1 MTNEVR
7 EALREIESHAE
18 DSGDGGWFETLVR
31 THGPA
36 IRHWNVD
43 AVHQWEKW
51 PNRTTVF
58 PDSSPEDITIDLV
71 AEDAAGKR
79 LIAIQ
84 CKARGEGSAI
94 KHADVAGFLSAAGA
108 PEFKEAWI
116 VGTTGPSEELREH
129 LNNRGLTKVRC
140 LRVQDELL
148 QSAQA
153 ADDADPD
160 PRDDIQHRVI
170 DASLK
175 GLENVRGRTHK
186 GWRATDARGRIV
198 MPCGTGKTRV
208 GYRIARELT
217 TPRKTPDGT
226 DRLTIVLC
234 PSIGLVRQLKT
245 AYEVMAESDGVAIRT
260 LAVCSDRSGDGAKRR
275 KPNVDEA
282 IADDPTADLSGIDG
296 SEITGAVRRKAQDI
310 ADWITERGRDPVG
323 WPVIVST
330 YQSGPT
336 LAEGVRHAGAD
347 AAVLICDEAHRTA
360 GLKKT
365 PKANEATLRNF
376 TVCHN
381 NALLPARNRIY
392 MTATPKTFTRGTAE
406 AHDEGYV
413 VVSMNDEA
421 TFGPNLAEVSYREA
435 VEQEALTDY
444 RIAAIVPHNESYEF
458 ADKRARKHA
467 RDAKKKDAEGASSK
481 SGDRST
487 SILVRQIAYGTVLAA
502 GIDERE
508 GREKLAVPS
517 SIAFCNRT
525 KTSREMAEE
534 LNDPAVR
541 KHIASVTGQGT
552 DGPAKRYEVHHRDAK
567 SRAGARHTALTKLA
581 AADPENPVGISNVG
595 IFGEGIDTPDL
606 AAIAF
611 IEPRKGPIDVIQAVG
626 RVMRR
631 SKAKNIGLILVPL
644 EIPPDEDAEA
654 WLESRTSVNQFKEL
668 GQILQALRAHDARI
682 EDRLQQLLKIY
693 EPSGNGRAEKIG
705 YHLLTASE
713 PEGVKTYVAI
723 GRDGVIENA
732 LADADRKTTVAQLL
746 ERAADKV
753 TEVTKTQ
760 SEESLPEKP
769 RSTWVADCRR
779 RSKPKIAPVDVS
791 AAQERRQS
799 DDRYAVAPI
808 AEAQRTLL
816 IGAIVDKRKG
826 RNKNTVF
833 LRAPVRREPAKP
845 DGKTPAGHGV
855 LGCILENN
863 ARGRSIRMRILRNS
877 GLKTKSERHMDVLYS
892 TVERAAGKLK
902 ADNLE
907 EQLAALLKMDR
918 TIAAKGE
925 QGNACM
931 VAALVLTV
939 AVLVQTRLEA
949 GKGLHNIDVEP
960 LAEIGTSS
968 RPAEKLERAFNRIL
982 QHDYEPVFTIARDIL
997 CDVTQAGLKT
1007 AMLDAAIAGIIEQS
1021 RDAAEQ
1027 YAMAGADYAGELF
1040 NRIMHDRASDGAYF
1054 TRPEAGALLA
1064 GLALHATDE
1073 TDFTNGKIVDRLRIL
1088 DPACGSGTLLQA
1100 WLTAIKRRARDDG
1113 AAEAALSRMH
1123 RRIVEDALTGLDVN
1137 PVSIQLAGAMLMIGD
1152 TRVQYARMG
1161 LQTMPYGPQ
1170 RDRRTTAAGSLELL
1184 RQPDVLAHQGGKP
1197 DAGQDD
1203 FFEDELNSFAPR
1215 EATERALKA
1224 RVVLTNPPFV
1234 TREKLGAKFGSEV
1247 QRAIRE
1253 RIDKSQEELENK
1265 LPEYAGFSEKT
1276 TTQPL
1281 YLALGL
1287 LAMEPASGVLGTVIP
1302 TVGLLAPSGL
1312 AERRKLGSE
1321 LHIRYVVTC
1330 HEPGEENLSQSSRA
1344 DPVNESLVVG
1354 TRMGRNDGLAT
1365 TFVSLDRFPRSV
1377 VEAHAVADAIA
1388 GGGDIDGQRCEVSN
1402 ERMRNGD
1409 WSAVGWMNLKLD
1421 EAAQL
1426 IDRHPMLKRMCDIPG
1441 VTMRA
1446 PGDGAF
1452 TPCPGSERRETASTR
1467 RVPNEDVDI
1476 LVYQS
1481 KAEHAHL
1488 TMATKPDTAAKIKN
1502 IPPSVMGP
1510 ERIATA
1516 EKAHARWSNV
1526 RGRLLVSAGQRTNTG
1541 RLAAVV
1547 DTTADGGLGT
1557 NWKPIQGTDDS
1568 TAIAWAVWLNSTLGR
1583 IAMLRNRGKTLAFPV
1598 YRPSGMTT
1606 TRCPDPGETE
1616 AIEALN
1622 AAYELTKNE
1631 ETPQYRD
1638 GRCAVRDTWDEA
1650 VAQALGI
1657 DVETI
1662 FEYAELLASEPAV
1675 SPDELEE
1682 NDHRAERRGAQ
1693 LSGNGRLQLQGG

>member
-217 TPRKTPDGT
+217 TPRKTPDGA

-654 WLESRTSVNQFKEL
+654 WLESRTSENQFKEL

-732 LADADRKTTVAQLL
+732 LAEADRKKTVAQLL

-1276 TTQPL
+1276 TTRT
-1281 YLALGL
+1281 ALSSARAARDG
-1287 LAMEPASGVLGTVIP
+1287 AR
-1302 TVGLLAPSGL
+1302 
-1312 AERRKLGSE
+1312 ERRPRDGDPDRRPAGAVRTGGTQEARERAAYPVRRDLPRTRRGEPESE
-1321 LHIRYVVTC
+1321 LKSGPGQR
-1330 HEPGEENLSQSSRA
+1330 EPRGRNENGPERRPGDHLRELGPLSPKRRGSARGRGRHRRRRGYRRAEVRGLERA
-1344 DPVNESLVVG
+1344 DAQRRLERG
-1354 TRMGRNDGLAT
+1354 GLDEPEARRGGAA
-1365 TFVSLDRFPRSV
+1365 DRPPPD
-1377 VEAHAVADAIA
+1377 ADA
-1388 GGGDIDGQRCEVSN
+1388 
-1402 ERMRNGD
+1402 
-1409 WSAVGWMNLKLD
+1409 AV
-1421 EAAQL
+1421 
-1426 IDRHPMLKRMCDIPG
+1426 RHPRRDDASAGRRRIYAVSRL
-1441 VTMRA
+1441 RA
-1446 PGDGAF
+1446 PGDGFNA
-1452 TPCPGSERRETASTR
+1452 PCPERGCGHPRLPEQSRERTSDDGHEAGHGRQDQEHPAKRDGSRTDRNSGESTR
-1467 RVPNEDVDI
+1467 AVVECPRTALGERGAKD
-1476 LVYQS
+1476 QHR
-1481 KAEHAHL
+1481 KA
-1488 TMATKPDTAAKIKN
+1488 
-1502 IPPSVMGP
+1502 G
-1510 ERIATA
+1510 
-1516 EKAHARWSNV
+1516 
-1526 RGRLLVSAGQRTNTG
+1526 RGR
-1541 RLAAVV
+1541 
-1547 DTTADGGLGT
+1547 
-1557 NWKPIQGTDDS
+1557 
-1568 TAIAWAVWLNSTLGR
+1568 
-1583 IAMLRNRGKTLAFPV
+1583 
-1598 YRPSGMTT
+1598 
-1606 TRCPDPGETE
+1606 
-1616 AIEALN
+1616 
-1622 AAYELTKNE
+1622 
-1631 ETPQYRD
+1631 
-1638 GRCAVRDTWDEA
+1638 
-1650 VAQALGI
+1650 
-1657 DVETI
+1657 
-1662 FEYAELLASEPAV
+1662 
-1675 SPDELEE
+1675 
-1682 NDHRAERRGAQ
+1682 
-1693 LSGNGRLQLQGG
+1693 

>member
-7 EALREIESHAE
+7 EALREIESRAE
-18 DSGDGGWFETLVR
+18 DSGDGGWFETLVS
-31 THGPA
+31 THGAA
-36 IRHWNVD
+36 IKHWNID
-43 AVHQWEKW
+43 TVHEWEKW
-51 PNRTTVF
+51 PERTTVF
-58 PDSSPEDITIDLV
+58 PDSSPNDIAIDFV
-71 AEDAAGKR
+71 AEDTAGER

-84 CKARGEGSAI
+84 CKARRRGKAI
-94 KHADVAGFLSAAGA
+94 TQTEVDGFLSAAGA
-108 PEFKEAWI
+108 PEFEEAWI

-140 LRVQDELL
+140 LRLQDELL

-153 ADDADPD
+153 ADDADSD
-160 PRDDIQHRVI
+160 PRDEIQRRVI
-170 DASLK
+170 DESLK
-175 GLENVRGRTHK
+175 GLENVRGRPHD
-186 GWRATDARGRIV
+186 GWRASDARGRIV

-217 TPRKTPDGT
+217 TPGKTPNAA

-245 AYEVMAESDGVAIRT
+245 AYEVMAESDGVALRT
-260 LAVCSDRSGDGAKRR
+260 LAVCSDRSANGAKRQ

-282 IADDPTADLSGIDG
+282 IADDPTTDLSGIDG
-296 SEITGAVRRKAQDI
+296 SEITGTVRRKAQDI
-310 ADWITERGRDPVG
+310 ADWITVRDQDPAA

-336 LAEGVRHAGAD
+336 LAEGVRHARAD

-365 PKANEATLRNF
+365 PKANEETLRNF
-376 TVCHN
+376 TVCHD

-458 ADKRARKHA
+458 ADQRARKHA
-467 RDAKKKDAEGASSK
+467 RDAKKKEAEAGSSKK

-487 SILVRQIAYGTVLAA
+487 SILVRQIAYGTALAA

-508 GREKLAVPS
+508 AGEKLAVPS

-534 LNDPAVR
+534 LNDPVVR

-552 DGPAKRYEVHHRDAK
+552 DGPAKRYEVHHREAK
-567 SRAGARHTALTKLA
+567 SSGGSRHTALTKLA

-682 EDRLQQLLKIY
+682 EDRLQHLLKIY
-693 EPSGNGRAEKIG
+693 EPSGNGRAEKTG

-723 GRDGVIENA
+723 GHDGVIENA
-732 LADADRKTTVAQLL
+732 LAEADRKKTVAQLL
-746 ERAADKV
+746 ERVADKV

-760 SEESLPEKP
+760 SEENIPEKP

-779 RSKPKIAPVDVS
+779 RSKPKIAPVDVG
-791 AAQERRQS
+791 AALERRES
-799 DDRYAVAPI
+799 DDSYAVAPI
-808 AEAQRTLL
+808 ADAQRTLL
-816 IGAIVDKRKG
+816 TGAIVDKRKG
-826 RNKNTVF
+826 RNQNTVF
-833 LRAPVRREPAKP
+833 LRAPVRRKPAKR
-845 DGKTPAGHGV
+845 GGTTPTGHGL
-855 LGCILENN
+855 LGCILENTE
-863 ARGRSIRMRILRNS
+863 RGRSIRMRILQNS
-877 GLKTKSERHMDVLYS
+877 GLKTESERHMDVLYS
-892 TVERAAGKLK
+892 TVERAAGKLR

-918 TIAAKGE
+918 TTATKGE

-949 GKGLHNIDVEP
+949 GKGFHNIDVEP
-960 LAEIGTSS
+960 LAEIGASS

-1027 YAMAGADYAGELF
+1027 YATAGADYAGELF

-1064 GLALHATDE
+1064 GLSLHATDE
-1073 TDFTNGKIVDRLRIL
+1073 TDFTNRKIIDRLRVL

-1100 WLTAIKRRARDDG
+1100 WLTAIKRKARDNG
-1113 AAEAALSRMH
+1113 ATDAVLSRMH
-1123 RRIVEDALTGLDVN
+1123 RRIVEDGLTGLDVN

-1161 LQTMPYGPQ
+1161 LQKMPYGPQ
-1170 RDRRTTAAGSLELL
+1170 RDGRTTAAGSLELL
-1184 RQPDVLAHQGGKP
+1184 QQPDVLAHQGGKTET
-1197 DAGQDD
+1197 GQDD
-1203 FFEDELNSFAPR
+1203 LFDDEMNSFAPR

-1234 TREKLGAKFGSEV
+1234 TREKLGAKFGIEV
-1247 QRAIRE
+1247 QHAIRE

-1287 LAMEPASGVLGTVIP
+1287 LAMEPGRGVLGTVIM

-1312 AERRKLGSE
+1312 AQRRKLASE

-1330 HEPGEENLSQSSRA
+1330 HEPGQENLSQSFRA

-1354 TRMGRNDGLAT
+1354 TRMGRNDGLPT

-1377 VEAHAVADAIA
+1377 VEAHALADAIA
-1388 GGGDIDGQRCEVSN
+1388 GGDDIDGQRCEVSN

-1409 WSAVGWMNLKLD
+1409 WSAAGWRNLKLD

-1426 IDRHPMLKRMCDIPG
+1426 IDRHPMLTRLCDIPE
-1441 VTMRA
+1441 VTLQA
-1446 PGDGAF
+1446 PGHGAF
-1452 TPCPGSERRETASTR
+1452 TPSPGSERRETTSTR
-1467 RVPNEDVDI
+1467 RVPNQDVDI

-1481 KAEHAHL
+1481 KAEDAHL
-1488 TMATKPDTAAKIKN
+1488 TMAAKPDTAAKIKK
-1502 IPPSVMGP
+1502 IPASVTGA

-1526 RGRLLVSAGQRTNTG
+1526 RGRLLVSTGQRINTG
-1541 RLAAVV
+1541 RLAALV

-1557 NWKPIQGTDDS
+1557 NCWKPIQGTDDS

-1583 IAMLRNRGKTLAFPV
+1583 IAMMRNRGKTLAFPN
-1598 YRPSGMTT
+1598 YNPSGMTT

-1622 AAYELTKNE
+1622 AAYELTKND

-1638 GRCAVRDTWDEA
+1638 GRCSVRDTWDEA

-1675 SPDELEE
+1675 SPTSWTRTLTELDGEK
-1682 NDHRAERRGAQ
+1682 H
-1693 LSGNGRLQLQGG
+1693 S

>member
-175 GLENVRGRTHK
+175 GLENVRGRTHE

-217 TPRKTPDGT
+217 TPRKTPDGA

-260 LAVCSDRSGDGAKRR
+260 LAVCSDRCGDGAKRR

-336 LAEGVRHAGAD
+336 LAEGVRHAGAE

-365 PKANEATLRNF
+365 PTANEATLRNF
-376 TVCHN
+376 TVCHD

-732 LADADRKTTVAQLL
+732 LAEADRKKTVAQLL

-845 DGKTPAGHGV
+845 DGKTPGGHGV
-855 LGCILENN
+855 LGCILENT

-877 GLKTKSERHMDVLYS
+877 GLKTQSERHMDVLYS

-1161 LQTMPYGPQ
+1161 LHTMPYGPQ
-1170 RDRRTTAAGSLELL
+1170 RDRRTAAAGSLELL
-1184 RQPDVLAHQGGKP
+1184 RQPDVLAHQGGKT

-1203 FFEDELNSFAPR
+1203 FFDEELNSFAPR

-1234 TREKLGAKFGSEV
+1234 TREKLGAKFGIEV
-1247 QRAIRE
+1247 QHAIRE

-1287 LAMEPASGVLGTVIP
+1287 LAMEPASGVLGTVIM

-1312 AERRKLGSE
+1312 AQRRKLASE

-1330 HEPGEENLSQSSRA
+1330 HEPGEENLSQSFRA

-1354 TRMGRNDGLAT
+1354 TRIGRNDGLPT

-1377 VEAHAVADAIA
+1377 VEAHALADAIA
-1388 GGGDIDGQRCEVSN
+1388 GGDDIDGQRCEVSN

-1409 WSAVGWMNLKLD
+1409 WSAVGWRNLKLD

-1426 IDRHPMLKRMCDIPG
+1426 IDRHPMLTRMCDIPG

-1446 PGDGAF
+1446 PGHGAF

-1488 TMATKPDTAAKIKN
+1488 TMATKPDTAAKIKK
-1502 IPPSVMGP
+1502 IPASVTGA

-1516 EKAHARWSNV
+1516 EKAYARWSNI
-1526 RGRLLVSAGQRTNTG
+1526 RGRLLVNAGQDTKTG

-1583 IAMLRNRGKTLAFPV
+1583 IGMLRNRGKKLAFPV

-1606 TRCPDPGETE
+1606 TRCPDPGQTD

-1631 ETPQYRD
+1631 KTPQYRD
-1638 GRCAVRDTWDEA
+1638 GRCAVRDMWDEA

-1662 FEYAELLASEPAV
+1662 FGYAELLASEPAV
-1675 SPDELEE
+1675 SQMSWRKMITELNGEE
-1682 NDHRAERRGAQ
+1682 H
-1693 LSGNGRLQLQGG
+1693 S

>member
-1 MTNEVR
+1 MTNQVR
-7 EALREIESHAE
+7 EALRKIEAHAD
-18 DSGDGGWFETLVR
+18 DSGDGKWFEELVR
-31 THGPA
+31 ALGPA
-36 IRHWNVD
+36 IPHWNVD
-43 AVHQWEKW
+43 AVYWWAEW
-51 PNRTTVF
+51 PRRTTVF
-58 PDSSPEDITIDLV
+58 PDSSPEDITVDLV
-71 AEDAAGKR
+71 AEDEPGKR

-84 CKARGEGSAI
+84 CKARREGIAI
-94 KHADVAGFLSAAGA
+94 PHEDVAGFLGAADA
-108 PEFKEAWI
+108 PEYQEAWI
-116 VGTTGPSEELREH
+116 IGTTGPSAQLREQ
-129 LNNRGLTKVRC
+129 LNSRGRTKVRC
-140 LRVQDELL
+140 LRLQDELL
-148 QSAQA
+148 SSAQVG
-153 ADDADPD
+153 DDGAPD
-160 PRDDIQHRVI
+160 PRDEIQRQVI

-217 TPRKTPDGT
+217 TPGKTPGGI

-245 AYEVMAESDGVAIRT
+245 AYEVMAESDGVPIQT
-260 LAVCSDRSGDGAKRR
+260 LAVCSDRTGDSVRRR

-310 ADWITERGRDPVG
+310 ADWITECDRDPAA

-336 LAEGVRHAGAD
+336 LAEGVRAADVD

-376 TVCHN
+376 TVCHD
-381 NALLPARNRIY
+381 NALLPARNRVY

-406 AHDEGYV
+406 AHDDGYV

-435 VEQEALTDY
+435 VDQEALTDY
-444 RIAAIVPHNESYEF
+444 RIAAILPHNESYEF

-467 RDAKKKDAEGASSK
+467 RAAKRKDAAGASSTK
-481 SGDRST
+481 TADRST
-487 SILVRQIAYGTVLAA
+487 SILVRQIAYGAALAA
-502 GIDERE
+502 GIDE
-508 GREKLAVPS
+508 GNAGDKLTVAS

-525 KTSREMAEE
+525 ATSRDMAEE

-541 KHIASVTGQGT
+541 KHIASVTGQGP
-552 DGPAKRYEVHHRDAK
+552 DGPAKRYELHHRDAK

-581 AADPENPVGISNVG
+581 RADPENPVGISNVG

-654 WLESRTSVNQFKEL
+654 WLESRTSATQFKEL

-682 EDRLQQLLKIY
+682 EDRLQDLLRIY
-693 EPSGNGRAEKIG
+693 EPTGNGRAQKTG
-705 YHLLTASE
+705 SHLLAACE
-713 PEGVKTYVAI
+713 PEGVKTYVVR
-723 GRDGVIENA
+723 GPDGVIENA
-732 LADADRKTTVAQLL
+732 LAAADRKKTVAQLL
-746 ERAADKV
+746 QRAADTV
-753 TEVTKTQ
+753 REVTKTE
-760 SEESLPEKP
+760 SEESLSEKP

-779 RSKPKIAPVDVS
+779 RSKPKVAPVDVS

-799 DDRYAVAPI
+799 DDRYPVAPI

-816 IGAIVDKRKG
+816 SAAIVAKRKG

-833 LRAPVRREPAKP
+833 LRAPVRRETARQGGGRTPPA
-845 DGKTPAGHGV
+845 HGL

-863 ARGRSIRMRILRNS
+863 ERGRSIRMRILRNS
-877 GLKTKSERHMDVLYS
+877 GLKTESERHMDVLYS

-902 ADNLE
+902 ADDLE

-918 TIAAKGE
+918 TTAVKGE

-949 GKGLHNIDVEP
+949 GKGLYNIDVEP
-960 LAEIGTSS
+960 LAEIGTSP
-968 RPAEKLERAFNRIL
+968 RPAENLERAFNRIL

-997 CDVTQAGLKT
+997 CDVTRAGRKT
-1007 AMLDAAIAGIIEQS
+1007 AMLDAAVAGIIEQS

-1027 YAMAGADYAGELF
+1027 YATAGADYAGELF

-1073 TDFTNGKIVDRLRIL
+1073 TNFTNTEIVSRLRAL
-1088 DPACGSGTLLQA
+1088 DPTCGSGTLLQA
-1100 WLTAIKRRARDDG
+1100 WLTALKWKARGNG
-1113 AAEAALSRMH
+1113 ATDAVLSRLH

-1152 TRVQYARMG
+1152 ARVQYARMG
-1161 LQTMPYGPQ
+1161 LHTMPYGPQ
-1170 RDRRTTAAGSLELL
+1170 RERGTAAAGSLELL
-1184 RQPDVLAHQGGKP
+1184 RQPDVLAHKGGTP
-1197 DAGQDD
+1197 HAAQDD
-1203 FFEDELNSFAPR
+1203 FFDDEVDSFAPR

-1234 TREKLGAKFGSEV
+1234 TREKLGAKFGAEV

-1253 RIDKSQEELENK
+1253 RIDKSQEELETK

-1276 TTQPL
+1276 TTRPL

-1287 LAMEPASGVLGTVIP
+1287 LAMDPDDGVLGTVIP
-1302 TVGLLAPSGL
+1302 TVALLAPSGRT
-1312 AERRKLGSE
+1312 ERRKLASE

-1354 TRMGRNDGLAT
+1354 TRRGRNDGLPTA
-1365 TFVSLDRFPRSV
+1365 FVSVDRFPRSV
-1377 VEAHAVADAIA
+1377 AEAHALADAIA
-1388 GGGDIDGQRCEVSN
+1388 EGGFIDGQRCEVSN
-1402 ERMRNGD
+1402 DRMRNGD
-1409 WSAVGWMNLKLD
+1409 WSAAGWRNLKLD

-1426 IDRHPMLKRMCDIPG
+1426 IDRYPMLKRMCDIPG

-1446 PGDGAF
+1446 AGHGAF
-1452 TPCPGSERRETASTR
+1452 RALAAKRSGETASTR
-1467 RVPNEDVDI
+1467 RVPNEDMDI

-1481 KAEHAHL
+1481 KAADAHL
-1488 TMATKPDTAAKIKN
+1488 MMATTPDTAAKIKT
-1502 IPPSVMGP
+1502 IPPSVTGA
-1510 ERIATA
+1510 ERIAAA
-1516 EKAHARWSNV
+1516 ERAHARWSSV
-1526 RGRLLVSAGQRTNTG
+1526 RGRLLVSGGQYIATG

-1547 DTTADGGLGT
+1547 DTSAAGGLGET
-1557 NWKPIQGTDDS
+1557 WKPIQGIDDQ
-1568 TAIAWAVWLNSTLGR
+1568 TATAWAVWLNSTLGR
-1583 IAMLRNRGKTLAFPV
+1583 IAMLRNRGKKLTYPV
-1598 YRPSGMTT
+1598 YTASGLTT
-1606 TRCPDPGETE
+1606 TRCPDPDEPD

-1622 AAYELTKNE
+1622 TTYDLTKNE

-1638 GRCAVRDTWDEA
+1638 GRCAVRDTWDQA

-1662 FEYAELLASEPAV
+1662 FEYAELLAREPAV
-1675 SPDELEE
+1675 SPTNWTRSMTGLKAE
-1682 NDHRAERRGAQ
+1682 NET
-1693 LSGNGRLQLQGG
+1693 

>member
-175 GLENVRGRTHK
+175 GLENVRGRTHE

-217 TPRKTPDGT
+217 TPRKTPDGA

-260 LAVCSDRSGDGAKRR
+260 LAVCSDRCGDGAKRR

-365 PKANEATLRNF
+365 PTANEATLRNF
-376 TVCHN
+376 TVCHD

-732 LADADRKTTVAQLL
+732 LAEADRKTTVAQLL

-845 DGKTPAGHGV
+845 DGKTPAG
-855 LGCILENN
+855 
-863 ARGRSIRMRILRNS
+863 
-877 GLKTKSERHMDVLYS
+877 
-892 TVERAAGKLK
+892 
-902 ADNLE
+902 
-907 EQLAALLKMDR
+907 
-918 TIAAKGE
+918 
-925 QGNACM
+925 
-931 VAALVLTV
+931 
-939 AVLVQTRLEA
+939 
-949 GKGLHNIDVEP
+949 P
-960 LAEIGTSS
+960 
-968 RPAEKLERAFNRIL
+968 
-982 QHDYEPVFTIARDIL
+982 
-997 CDVTQAGLKT
+997 
-1007 AMLDAAIAGIIEQS
+1007 
-1021 RDAAEQ
+1021 
-1027 YAMAGADYAGELF
+1027 
-1040 NRIMHDRASDGAYF
+1040 
-1054 TRPEAGALLA
+1054 
-1064 GLALHATDE
+1064 
-1073 TDFTNGKIVDRLRIL
+1073 
-1088 DPACGSGTLLQA
+1088 
-1100 WLTAIKRRARDDG
+1100 RRAR
-1113 AAEAALSRMH
+1113 MH
-1123 RRIVEDALTGLDVN
+1123 
-1137 PVSIQLAGAMLMIGD
+1137 
-1152 TRVQYARMG
+1152 
-1161 LQTMPYGPQ
+1161 
-1170 RDRRTTAAGSLELL
+1170 
-1184 RQPDVLAHQGGKP
+1184 
-1197 DAGQDD
+1197 
-1203 FFEDELNSFAPR
+1203 
-1215 EATERALKA
+1215 
-1224 RVVLTNPPFV
+1224 
-1234 TREKLGAKFGSEV
+1234 TREH
-1247 QRAIRE
+1247 RARPV
-1253 RIDKSQEELENK
+1253 DPN
-1265 LPEYAGFSEKT
+1265 
-1276 TTQPL
+1276 
-1281 YLALGL
+1281 
-1287 LAMEPASGVLGTVIP
+1287 
-1302 TVGLLAPSGL
+1302 
-1312 AERRKLGSE
+1312 
-1321 LHIRYVVTC
+1321 
-1330 HEPGEENLSQSSRA
+1330 A
-1344 DPVNESLVVG
+1344 DPEEQ
-1354 TRMGRNDGLAT
+1354 RPQ
-1365 TFVSLDRFPRSV
+1365 DRV
-1377 VEAHAVADAIA
+1377 
-1388 GGGDIDGQRCEVSN
+1388 
-1402 ERMRNGD
+1402 
-1409 WSAVGWMNLKLD
+1409 
-1421 EAAQL
+1421 
-1426 IDRHPMLKRMCDIPG
+1426 
-1441 VTMRA
+1441 
-1446 PGDGAF
+1446 
-1452 TPCPGSERRETASTR
+1452 
-1467 RVPNEDVDI
+1467 
-1476 LVYQS
+1476 
-1481 KAEHAHL
+1481 
-1488 TMATKPDTAAKIKN
+1488 
-1502 IPPSVMGP
+1502 
-1510 ERIATA
+1510 
-1516 EKAHARWSNV
+1516 
-1526 RGRLLVSAGQRTNTG
+1526 
-1541 RLAAVV
+1541 
-1547 DTTADGGLGT
+1547 
-1557 NWKPIQGTDDS
+1557 
-1568 TAIAWAVWLNSTLGR
+1568 
-1583 IAMLRNRGKTLAFPV
+1583 
-1598 YRPSGMTT
+1598 
-1606 TRCPDPGETE
+1606 
-1616 AIEALN
+1616 
-1622 AAYELTKNE
+1622 
-1631 ETPQYRD
+1631 
-1638 GRCAVRDTWDEA
+1638 
-1650 VAQALGI
+1650 
-1657 DVETI
+1657 
-1662 FEYAELLASEPAV
+1662 
-1675 SPDELEE
+1675 
-1682 NDHRAERRGAQ
+1682 
-1693 LSGNGRLQLQGG
+1693 

>member
-1 MTNEVR
+1 M
-7 EALREIESHAE
+7 
-18 DSGDGGWFETLVR
+18 
-31 THGPA
+31 
-36 IRHWNVD
+36 
-43 AVHQWEKW
+43 
-51 PNRTTVF
+51 
-58 PDSSPEDITIDLV
+58 
-71 AEDAAGKR
+71 
-79 LIAIQ
+79 
-84 CKARGEGSAI
+84 
-94 KHADVAGFLSAAGA
+94 
-108 PEFKEAWI
+108 
-116 VGTTGPSEELREH
+116 
-129 LNNRGLTKVRC
+129 
-140 LRVQDELL
+140 
-148 QSAQA
+148 
-153 ADDADPD
+153 
-160 PRDDIQHRVI
+160 
-170 DASLK
+170 
-175 GLENVRGRTHK
+175 
-186 GWRATDARGRIV
+186 
-198 MPCGTGKTRV
+198 
-208 GYRIARELT
+208 
-217 TPRKTPDGT
+217 
-226 DRLTIVLC
+226 
-234 PSIGLVRQLKT
+234 
-245 AYEVMAESDGVAIRT
+245 
-260 LAVCSDRSGDGAKRR
+260 
-275 KPNVDEA
+275 
-282 IADDPTADLSGIDG
+282 
-296 SEITGAVRRKAQDI
+296 
-310 ADWITERGRDPVG
+310 
-323 WPVIVST
+323 IVST

-365 PKANEATLRNF
+365 PKANEETLRNF
-376 TVCHN
+376 TVCHD
-381 NALLPARNRIY
+381 NALLPARNRLY

-406 AHDEGYV
+406 AHDDDYV

-467 RDAKKKDAEGASSK
+467 RDAKKKEPEAGSSTN

-487 SILVRQIAYGTVLAA
+487 SILVRQIAYGTALAA

-508 GREKLAVPS
+508 GGEKLAVPS

-552 DGPAKRYEVHHRDAK
+552 DGPAKRYAVHHREAESSDDAR
-567 SRAGARHTALTKLA
+567 RAALTKLA
-581 AADPENPVGISNVG
+581 GADRENPVAISNVG

-644 EIPPDEDAEA
+644 EIPPNEDAEA
-654 WLESRTSVNQFKEL
+654 WLESRTSANQFKEL

-682 EDRLQQLLKIY
+682 EDRLQHLLRIY
-693 EPSGNGRAEKIG
+693 EPTGNGRAEKTG
-705 YHLLTASE
+705 FHLLTTCE
-713 PEGVKTYVAI
+713 PEGVKTYVVS

-732 LADADRKTTVAQLL
+732 LAEANRKKTVTQLL

-753 TEVTKTQ
+753 TEVTNTEG
-760 SEESLPEKP
+760 EESLPEKP

-791 AAQERRQS
+791 AAQERRVS

-816 IGAIVDKRKG
+816 NGAIVDKRKG
-826 RNKNTVF
+826 RNQNTVF
-833 LRAPVRREPAKP
+833 LRPPVRRKP
-845 DGKTPAGHGV
+845 TTPGGKTPVGHSL

-863 ARGRSIRMRILRNS
+863 ERGRSIRMRILRNS
-877 GLKTKSERHMDVLYS
+877 GLKTESERHMDVLYS
-892 TVERAAGKLK
+892 TVERAAAKLR

-918 TIAAKGE
+918 ATAVKGE

-960 LAEIGTSS
+960 LAEIGTSP
-968 RPAEKLERAFNRIL
+968 RPSENLERAFNQIL
-982 QHDYEPVFTIARDIL
+982 QHDYEPVSTIARDIL
-997 CDVTQAGLKT
+997 CDVTRAGRKT
-1007 AMLDAAIAGIIEQS
+1007 AMLDAAVAGIIEQS

-1027 YAMAGADYAGELF
+1027 YARAGADYAGELF

-1064 GLALHATDE
+1064 GLALHATEE
-1073 TDFTNGKIVDRLRIL
+1073 TNFTNGKIVSRLRAL
-1088 DPACGSGTLLQA
+1088 DPTCGSGTLLQA
-1100 WLTAIKRRARDDG
+1100 WLTAIKRKARDNG
-1113 AAEAALSRMH
+1113 ATDALLSGMH

-1137 PVSIQLAGAMLMIGD
+1137 RVSIQLAGAMLMIGD
-1152 TRVQYARMG
+1152 TRVQYGRMG

-1170 RDRRTTAAGSLELL
+1170 REQRTAAAGSLELL
-1184 RQPDVLAHQGGKP
+1184 RQPDVLVHQGGKT

-1203 FFEDELNSFAPR
+1203 FFDDELNSFAPR

-1234 TREKLGAKFGSEV
+1234 TREKLGAKFGSEG

-1253 RIDKSQEELENK
+1253 RIDKSQEELETK

-1276 TTQPL
+1276 TTRPL

-1312 AERRKLGSE
+1312 AERRKLASE

-1330 HEPGEENLSQSSRA
+1330 HEPGQENLSQSFRA

-1354 TRMGRNDGLAT
+1354 TRVGRNDGLTT

-1377 VEAHAVADAIA
+1377 IEAHALADAIA
-1388 GGGDIDGQRCEVSN
+1388 AGADIDGQTCEVSN

-1409 WSAVGWMNLKLD
+1409 WSAAGWRNLKLD

-1426 IDRHPMLKRMCDIPG
+1426 IDRHPMLTPMREIPS
-1441 VTMRA
+1441 VEMEA

-1488 TMATKPDTAAKIKN
+1488 TMATKPDTAAKIKK
-1502 IPPSVMGP
+1502 IPARVTGA
-1510 ERIATA
+1510 ERISQA
-1516 EKAHARWSNV
+1516 ENAQARWANV
-1526 RGRLLVSAGQRTNTG
+1526 RGRLLVSAGQRINTG

-1557 NWKPIQGTDDS
+1557 NWKPVQGIDDT
-1568 TAIAWAVWLNSTLGR
+1568 TAVAWAVWLNSTLGR

-1606 TRCPDPGETE
+1606 TRCPDPGATR
-1616 AIEALN
+1616 AIDALN
-1622 AAYELTKNE
+1622 AAYEQTKNE
-1631 ETPQYRD
+1631 ETPQYRE

-1650 VAQALGI
+1650 VARTLGI

-1675 SPDELEE
+1675 SPTSWTRTLTGLNGE
-1682 NDHRAERRGAQ
+1682 NR
-1693 LSGNGRLQLQGG
+1693 S

>member
-1 MTNEVR
+1 MTNEAR
-7 EALREIESHAE
+7 EALREIEAHAE

-31 THGPA
+31 THGAA

-43 AVHQWEKW
+43 LVHEWRQWPE
-51 PNRTTVF
+51 RTTVF
-58 PDSSPEDITIDLV
+58 PDSSPEDIAIDLV
-71 AEDAAGKR
+71 AEDTTGER

-84 CKARGEGSAI
+84 CKARRQGSAI
-94 KHADVAGFLSAAGA
+94 THKDVEGFLNAARV
-108 PEFKEAWI
+108 PEFEEAWI
-116 VGTTGPSEELREH
+116 VGTTGPSEALREQ
-129 LNNRGLTKVRC
+129 LNNRGFTKVRC
-140 LRVQDELL
+140 LRFQDELL

-160 PRDDIQHRVI
+160 PRDEIQRRVI

-217 TPRKTPDGT
+217 TSRKTPDGT

-245 AYEVMAESDGVAIRT
+245 AYEVMAESDGVEIET
-260 LAVCSDRSGDGAKRR
+260 LAVCSDRSGDSARRR

-310 ADWITERGRDPVG
+310 ADWITKRGRDPVG

-376 TVCHN
+376 TVCHD
-381 NALLPARNRIY
+381 NALLPARNRVY

-467 RDAKKKDAEGASSK
+467 RDAKKKHAEGASSKK

-487 SILVRQIAYGTVLAA
+487 SILVRQIAYGAALAA
-502 GIDERE
+502 GIDE
-508 GREKLAVPS
+508 GDGGEKLAVPS

-525 KTSREMAEE
+525 RTSREMAEE

-541 KHIASVTGQGT
+541 KHIASVTGQGM

-581 AADPENPVGISNVG
+581 GADPENPVGISNVG

-654 WLESRTSVNQFKEL
+654 WLESRTSENQFKEL

-682 EDRLQQLLKIY
+682 EDRLQHLLKIY
-693 EPSGNGRAEKIG
+693 EPSGNGRAEKTG
-705 YHLLTASE
+705 YHLLIASE

-732 LADADRKTTVAQLL
+732 LAEADRKTTVAQLL

-799 DDRYAVAPI
+799 DDRYPVAPI

-816 IGAIVDKRKG
+816 NGAIVDKRKG
-826 RNKNTVF
+826 RTKNTVF

-845 DGKTPAGHGV
+845 GGKTPAGHGV

-877 GLKTKSERHMDVLYS
+877 GLKTESERHMDVLYS

-902 ADNLE
+902 ADDLE

-918 TIAAKGE
+918 TTAVKGE

-960 LAEIGTSS
+960 LAEIGTSP
-968 RPAEKLERAFNRIL
+968 RPAENLERAFNRIL
-982 QHDYEPVFTIARDIL
+982 QHDYEPVFRIARDIL
-997 CDVTQAGLKT
+997 CDVTQGGLKT

-1073 TDFTNGKIVDRLRIL
+1073 TDFTNGKIVDRLRVL

-1100 WLTAIKRRARDDG
+1100 WLTAVKRRARDDG
-1113 AAEAALSRMH
+1113 APEAALSRMH

-1152 TRVQYARMG
+1152 TRVQYAQMG
-1161 LQTMPYGPQ
+1161 LKTMPYGLQ
-1170 RDRRTTAAGSLELL
+1170 RDRRTAAAGSLELL
-1184 RQPDVLAHQGGKP
+1184 RQPDVLAHQGGKT
-1197 DAGQDD
+1197 DAGHDD
-1203 FFEDELNSFAPR
+1203 FFDDEMNSFAPR

-1234 TREKLGAKFGSEV
+1234 TREKLGAKFGIEV
-1247 QRAIRE
+1247 QRAIRK

-1287 LAMEPASGVLGTVIP
+1287 LAMEPGSGVLGTVIM
-1302 TVGLLAPSGL
+1302 TVALLAPSGL
-1312 AERRKLGSE
+1312 AQRRKLASE

-1330 HEPGEENLSQSSRA
+1330 HEPGEENLSQSFRA

-1377 VEAHAVADAIA
+1377 MEAHALADAIA
-1388 GGGDIDGQRCEVSN
+1388 GGGDVDGQRCEVSN

-1409 WSAVGWMNLKLD
+1409 WSAVGWRNLKLD
-1421 EAAQL
+1421 EAALL

-1452 TPCPGSERRETASTR
+1452 TPCPGAERRETASTR
-1467 RVPNEDVDI
+1467 CVPNEDVDI

-1481 KAEHAHL
+1481 KAADAHL
-1488 TMATKPDTAAKIKN
+1488 TIATTPDTAAKIKK
-1502 IPPSVMGP
+1502 IPASVTGT

-1526 RGRLLVSAGQRTNTG
+1526 RGRLLVSAGQDTKTG

-1547 DTTADGGLGT
+1547 DTTVDGGLGT
-1557 NWKPIQGTDDS
+1557 NWKPIQGIDDS

-1583 IAMLRNRGKTLAFPV
+1583 IAMLRNRGKKLAFPV

-1606 TRCPDPGETE
+1606 TRCPDPRETE

-1622 AAYELTKNE
+1622 AAYQLTKNE

-1675 SPDELEE
+1675 SQMSWRKMITELNGEE
-1682 NDHRAERRGAQ
+1682 H
-1693 LSGNGRLQLQGG
+1693 S

>member
-175 GLENVRGRTHK
+175 GLENVRGRTHE

-217 TPRKTPDGT
+217 TPRKTPDGA

-260 LAVCSDRSGDGAKRR
+260 LAVCSDRCGDGAKRR

-365 PKANEATLRNF
+365 PTANEATLRNF
-376 TVCHN
+376 TVCHD

-732 LADADRKTTVAQLL
+732 LAEADRKKTVAQLL

-855 LGCILENN
+855 LGCILENT

-877 GLKTKSERHMDVLYS
+877 GLKTQSERHMDVLYS

-1161 LQTMPYGPQ
+1161 LHTMPYGPQ
-1170 RDRRTTAAGSLELL
+1170 RDRRTAAAGSLELL
-1184 RQPDVLAHQGGKP
+1184 RQPDVLAHQGGKT

-1203 FFEDELNSFAPR
+1203 FFDEELNSFAPR

-1234 TREKLGAKFGSEV
+1234 TREKLGAKFGIEV
-1247 QRAIRE
+1247 QHAIRE

-1265 LPEYAGFSEKT
+1265 LPEYAGFSAKT
-1276 TTQPL
+1276 TTGPL

-1287 LAMEPASGVLGTVIP
+1287 LAMDPGSGVLGTVIP

-1312 AERRKLGSE
+1312 AERRKLVSE

-1330 HEPGEENLSQSSRA
+1330 HEPGEENLSQSFRA

-1377 VEAHAVADAIA
+1377 VEAHALADAIA
-1388 GGGDIDGQRCEVSN
+1388 GGDDIDGQRCEVSN

-1409 WSAVGWMNLKLD
+1409 WSAVGWRNLKLD

-1426 IDRHPMLKRMCDIPG
+1426 IDRHPMLTRMCDIPG

-1488 TMATKPDTAAKIKN
+1488 TMATKPDTAAKIKK
-1502 IPPSVMGP
+1502 IPASVTGA

-1516 EKAHARWSNV
+1516 EKAYARWSNV
-1526 RGRLLVSAGQRTNTG
+1526 RGRLLVNAGQDTKTG

-1583 IAMLRNRGKTLAFPV
+1583 IAMLRNRGKKLAFPV
-1598 YRPSGMTT
+1598 YRPAGMTT

-1631 ETPQYRD
+1631 EPPQYRD

-1662 FEYAELLASEPAV
+1662 FEYAELLAREPAV
-1675 SPDELEE
+1675 SPTSWTRTLTELDGEK
-1682 NDHRAERRGAQ
+1682 H
-1693 LSGNGRLQLQGG
+1693 S

>member
-31 THGPA
+31 THGAA

-43 AVHQWEKW
+43 AVHKWDQW
-51 PNRTTVF
+51 PARTTVF
-58 PDSSPEDITIDLV
+58 PDSSPEDVTIDCV
-71 AEDAAGKR
+71 AEDAARNR

-84 CKARGEGSAI
+84 CKARREGTAI
-94 KHADVAGFLSAAGA
+94 TLDDVDGFLSAAAA
-108 PEFKEAWI
+108 PEFAEAWI
-116 VGTTGPSEELREH
+116 VGTTGASEGLREH

-140 LRVQDELL
+140 LRLQAELL
-148 QSAQA
+148 QSVQVANG
-153 ADDADPD
+153 ADPD
-160 PRDDIQHRVI
+160 PRDDIQRSVI

-217 TPRKTPDGT
+217 TPGKTPDGVS
-226 DRLTIVLC
+226 RLTIVLC

-245 AYEVMAESDGVAIRT
+245 AYEVMAQSDGVAIET
-260 LAVCSDRSGDGAKRR
+260 LAVCSDRSGDSARR
-275 KPNVDEA
+275 RRSNVDEA

-310 ADWITERGRDPVG
+310 ADWITERGRDPVR

-365 PKANEATLRNF
+365 PKANAETLRNF
-376 TVCHN
+376 TVCHD
-381 NALLPARNRIY
+381 NALLPARNRVY

-406 AHDEGYV
+406 ARDEGYV

-467 RDAKKKDAEGASSK
+467 RDAKKKAAEAGSSK
-481 SGDRST
+481 KSGERST
-487 SILVRQIAYGTVLAA
+487 SILVRQIAYGTALAA
-502 GIDERE
+502 GIDEGER
-508 GREKLAVPS
+508 GEKLAVPS

-534 LNDPAVR
+534 LNDLAVR

-581 AADPENPVGISNVG
+581 RADPDNPVGISNVG

-654 WLESRTSVNQFKEL
+654 WLESRTSANQFKEL

-682 EDRLQQLLKIY
+682 EDRLQHLLKIY
-693 EPSGNGRAEKIG
+693 EPSGNGRAQKTG
-705 YHLLTASE
+705 CHLLTASE
-713 PEGVKTYVAI
+713 PEGVKTYVVI
-723 GRDGVIENA
+723 GRDGVIDNA
-732 LADADRKTTVAQLL
+732 LAEADRKKTVAQLL
-746 ERAADKV
+746 ERVADNV
-753 TEVTKTQ
+753 TEVTQTQ
-760 SEESLPEKP
+760 SDASLPEKP

-791 AAQERRQS
+791 AAQERRES
-799 DDRYAVAPI
+799 DDRYPVAPI

-816 IGAIVDKRKG
+816 DGAIVDKRKG
-826 RNKNTVF
+826 RTPNTVF
-833 LRAPVRREPAKP
+833 LRAPVRREPASP
-845 DGKTPAGHGV
+845 GGTTPAGHGL

-863 ARGRSIRMRILRNS
+863 ERGRSIRMRILRNS
-877 GLKTKSERHMDVLYS
+877 GLKTESERHMDVLYS
-892 TVERAAGKLK
+892 TVERAAAKLK
-902 ADNLE
+902 ADDLE
-907 EQLAALLKMDR
+907 EQLAAFLKMDR
-918 TIAAKGE
+918 TTAVKGE

-949 GKGLHNIDVEP
+949 GKGLYNLDLEP

-968 RPAEKLERAFNRIL
+968 RPAERLERAFNRIL
-982 QHDYEPVFTIARDIL
+982 QRDYAPVFTIARDIL
-997 CDVTQAGLKT
+997 CDVTQGGLKT

-1027 YAMAGADYAGELF
+1027 YATAGADYAGELF

-1073 TDFTNGKIVDRLRIL
+1073 TDFTNGKIVDRLRVL

-1100 WLTAIKRRARDDG
+1100 WLTAVQRRARDDG
-1113 AAEAALSRMH
+1113 VPEAALSRMH
-1123 RRIVEDALTGLDVN
+1123 GRIVEDALTGLDVN

-1170 RDRRTTAAGSLELL
+1170 RDRRTAAAGSLELL
-1184 RQPDVLAHQGGKP
+1184 RQPAVLAHQGGKT
-1197 DAGQDD
+1197 DAGQGD
-1203 FFEDELNSFAPR
+1203 FLDDELDSFAPR
-1215 EATERALKA
+1215 DATERALKA

-1234 TREKLGAKFGSEV
+1234 TREKLGAKFGIEL

-1265 LPEYAGFSEKT
+1265 LPEYAGFSQKT
-1276 TTQPL
+1276 TTGPL

-1287 LAMEPASGVLGTVIP
+1287 LAMEPGSGVLGTVIP

-1321 LHIRYVVTC
+1321 LLIRYVVTC
-1330 HEPGEENLSQSSRA
+1330 HEPGEENLSQSFRA

-1354 TRMGRNDGLAT
+1354 TRMGRDAGLAT

-1377 VEAHAVADAIA
+1377 VEAHAIADAIA
-1388 GGGDIDGQRCEVSN
+1388 EGGDIDGQRCEVSN
-1402 ERMRNGD
+1402 DRMRNGD
-1409 WSAVGWMNLKLD
+1409 WSAAGWRNLKLD
-1421 EAAQL
+1421 EAALL

-1441 VTMRA
+1441 VMMRA
-1446 PGDGAF
+1446 PGHGAF
-1452 TPCPGSERRETASTR
+1452 VPCPGLDRRHTAHSC

-1481 KAEHAHL
+1481 KAEDAHL
-1488 TMATKPDTAAKIKN
+1488 TIATTPDTAAKIKK
-1502 IPPSVMGP
+1502 IPGSVTGT

-1526 RGRLLVSAGQRTNTG
+1526 RGRLLVSAGQDTKTG

-1557 NWKPIQGTDDS
+1557 NWKPIQGIDDS

-1583 IAMLRNRGKTLAFPV
+1583 IAMLRNRGKKLAFPV

-1606 TRCPDPGETE
+1606 TRCPDPGEPE

-1638 GRCAVRDTWDEA
+1638 GRCAIRDTWDEA

-1675 SPDELEE
+1675 SQMSWRKMITDPNGE
-1682 NDHRAERRGAQ
+1682 DH
-1693 LSGNGRLQLQGG
+1693 S

>member
-175 GLENVRGRTHK
+175 GLENVRGRTHE

-217 TPRKTPDGT
+217 TPRKTPDGA

-260 LAVCSDRSGDGAKRR
+260 LAVCSDRCGDGAKRR

-365 PKANEATLRNF
+365 PTANEATLRNF
-376 TVCHN
+376 TVCHD

-732 LADADRKTTVAQLL
+732 LAEADRKKTVAQLL

-855 LGCILENN
+855 LGCILENT

-877 GLKTKSERHMDVLYS
+877 GLKTQSERHMDVLYS

-1007 AMLDAAIAGIIEQS
+1007 AMLDGAIAGIIEQS

-1161 LQTMPYGPQ
+1161 LHTMPYGPQ
-1170 RDRRTTAAGSLELL
+1170 RDRRTAAAGSLELL
-1184 RQPDVLAHQGGKP
+1184 RQPDVLAHQGGKT

-1203 FFEDELNSFAPR
+1203 FFDEELNSFAPR

-1234 TREKLGAKFGSEV
+1234 TREKLGAKFGIEV
-1247 QRAIRE
+1247 QHAIRE

-1265 LPEYAGFSEKT
+1265 LPEYAGFSAKT
-1276 TTQPL
+1276 TTGPL

-1287 LAMEPASGVLGTVIP
+1287 LAMDPGSGVLGTVIP

-1312 AERRKLGSE
+1312 AERRKLVSE
-1321 LHIRYVVTC
+1321 LHVRYVVTC
-1330 HEPGEENLSQSSRA
+1330 HEPGEENLSQSFRA

-1377 VEAHAVADAIA
+1377 VEAHALADAIA
-1388 GGGDIDGQRCEVSN
+1388 GGDDIDGQRCEVSN

-1409 WSAVGWMNLKLD
+1409 WSAVGWRNLKLD

-1426 IDRHPMLKRMCDIPG
+1426 IDRHPMLTRMCDIPG
-1441 VTMRA
+1441 VTMLA
-1446 PGDGAF
+1446 PGHGAF

-1488 TMATKPDTAAKIKN
+1488 TMATKPDTAAKIKK
-1502 IPPSVMGP
+1502 IPASVTGA

-1516 EKAHARWSNV
+1516 EKAYARWSNV
-1526 RGRLLVSAGQRTNTG
+1526 RGRLLVNAGQRTNTG

-1598 YRPSGMTT
+1598 YRPAGMTT

-1631 ETPQYRD
+1631 EPPQYRD
-1638 GRCAVRDTWDEA
+1638 GRCAIRDTWDEA

-1662 FEYAELLASEPAV
+1662 FEYAELLAREPAV
-1675 SPDELEE
+1675 SPTSWTRTLTELDGEK
-1682 NDHRAERRGAQ
+1682 H
-1693 LSGNGRLQLQGG
+1693 S

>member
-1 MTNEVR
+1 MIWTQ
-7 EALREIESHAE
+7 ALREIESHAE

-43 AVHQWEKW
+43 AVHEWKKW
-51 PNRTTVF
+51 PERTTVF
-58 PDSSPEDITIDLV
+58 PDSSPDDIAIDLV

-84 CKARGEGSAI
+84 CKARREGSAI
-94 KHADVAGFLSAAGA
+94 THADVDGFLGAAVA
-108 PEFKEAWI
+108 PEFDEAWI
-116 VGTTGPSEELREH
+116 VGTTGLSEGLREQ

-140 LRVQDELL
+140 LRFQDELL
-148 QSAQA
+148 QSAQVA
-153 ADDADPD
+153 YDADPD
-160 PRDDIQHRVI
+160 PRDEIQRRVI

-208 GYRIARELT
+208 GYRIARALT
-217 TPRKTPDGT
+217 TSRKTPDGT

-245 AYEVMAESDGVAIRT
+245 AYEVMAKSDGVAIQT
-260 LAVCSDRSGDGAKRR
+260 LAVCSDRSRDSARTRR
-275 KPNVDEA
+275 PNVDEA
-282 IADDPTADLSGIDG
+282 IADDPTTDLSGIDG

-310 ADWITERGRDPVG
+310 ADWIAERGRDPVG

-336 LAEGVRHAGAD
+336 LAQGVRHAGAD

-376 TVCHN
+376 TVCHD
-381 NALLPARNRIY
+381 NALLPARNRVY

-467 RDAKKKDAEGASSK
+467 RDAKKNAADGASSNK

-487 SILVRQIAYGTVLAA
+487 SILVRQIAYGTALAA
-502 GIDERE
+502 GIDE
-508 GREKLAVPS
+508 GDGGEKLAVPS

-525 KTSREMAEE
+525 RTSSEMADE
-534 LNDPAVR
+534 LDDKVVR
-541 KHIASVTGQGT
+541 THIASVTGQGT

-567 SRAGARHTALTKLA
+567 SRAGERHTALTKLA
-581 AADPENPVGISNVG
+581 GADPENPVGISNVG

-654 WLESRTSVNQFKEL
+654 WLESRPSDSQFKEL
-668 GQILQALRAHDARI
+668 GQILQALRAHDSRI
-682 EDRLQQLLKIY
+682 EDRLQHLLKIY
-693 EPSGNGRAEKIG
+693 EPSGNGRAQKTG
-705 YHLLTASE
+705 CHLLTASE
-713 PEGVKTYVAI
+713 PEGVKTYVVL
-723 GRDGVIENA
+723 GRDGVIDNA
-732 LADADRKTTVAQLL
+732 LAEADRKKTVVQLL
-746 ERAADKV
+746 ERVADKV
-753 TEVTKTQ
+753 TEVTNTQ
-760 SEESLPEKP
+760 SEASLTDKP
-769 RSTWVADCRR
+769 RSTWVGDCRR

-791 AAQERRQS
+791 AAQERRHS
-799 DDRYAVAPI
+799 DDRYPIAPI
-808 AEAQRTLL
+808 AEAQCTLL
-816 IGAIVDKRKG
+816 NGAIVDKRKG

-833 LRAPVRREPAKP
+833 LRAPVRRESAKP
-845 DGKTPAGHGV
+845 GGKPPARHGV

-877 GLKTKSERHMDVLYS
+877 GLKTESERHMDVLYS

-902 ADNLE
+902 ADDLE

-918 TIAAKGE
+918 TTAAKGE

-949 GKGLHNIDVEP
+949 GKGLHNIDVQP
-960 LAEIGTSS
+960 LAEIGTSP
-968 RPAEKLERAFNRIL
+968 RPAENLERAFNRIL

-997 CDVTQAGLKT
+997 CDVTQGGLKT

-1027 YAMAGADYAGELF
+1027 YATAGADYAGELF

-1073 TDFTNGKIVDRLRIL
+1073 TDFTNGKIVDRLRVL

-1100 WLTAIKRRARDDG
+1100 WLTAVKTRARDDG
-1113 AAEAALSRMH
+1113 APEAALSH
-1123 RRIVEDALTGLDVN
+1123 LHCRIVEDALTGLDVN

-1152 TRVQYARMG
+1152 TRVQYAQMG
-1161 LQTMPYGPQ
+1161 LHTMPYGLQ
-1170 RDRRTTAAGSLELL
+1170 RDGSTVAAGSLELL
-1184 RQPDVLAHQGGKP
+1184 RQPDVLAHQGGNT
-1197 DAGQDD
+1197 DVGQRDLLD
-1203 FFEDELNSFAPR
+1203 REMDSFASR
-1215 EATERALKA
+1215 KATERALKA

-1234 TREKLGAKFGSEV
+1234 TREKLGAKFGNEV
-1247 QRAIRE
+1247 QGAIRE
-1253 RIDKSQEELENK
+1253 RIDKSQDELENT
-1265 LPEYAGFSEKT
+1265 LPEYAGFTQKT
-1276 TTQPL
+1276 TTGPL

-1287 LAMEPASGVLGTVIP
+1287 LAMEPGSGVLGTVIP

-1312 AERRKLGSE
+1312 AERRKLGSD

-1330 HEPGEENLSQSSRA
+1330 HEPGEENLSQSSI
-1344 DPVNESLVVG
+1344 NESLVVG

-1377 VEAHAVADAIA
+1377 VEAHALADAIA
-1388 GGGDIDGQRCEVSN
+1388 QGGDIDGQRCEVSN

-1409 WSAVGWMNLKLD
+1409 WSAVGWRNLTLD
-1421 EAAQL
+1421 HAAQL
-1426 IDRHPMLKRMCDIPG
+1426 IDRHPMLTRMCDLAG

-1446 PGDGAF
+1446 PGHGAF
-1452 TPCPGSERRETASTR
+1452 TPCPGSGRRETVSTR
-1467 RVPNEDVDI
+1467 CVPNEDVDI

-1488 TMATKPDTAAKIKN
+1488 TIATTPDTAAKIKK
-1502 IPPSVMGP
+1502 IPASVTGT

-1526 RGRLLVSAGQRTNTG
+1526 RGRLLVSAGQDTKTG

-1557 NWKPIQGTDDS
+1557 NWKPIQGIDDS
-1568 TAIAWAVWLNSTLGR
+1568 TALAWAVWLNSTLGR
-1583 IAMLRNRGKTLAFPV
+1583 IAMLRNRGKKLAFPV

-1675 SPDELEE
+1675 SHMNWRKMITGL
-1682 NDHRAERRGAQ
+1682 NAEDY
-1693 LSGNGRLQLQGG
+1693 S

>member
-1 MTNEVR
+1 MGFAPAGRWKSLCITHLATCRSLN
-7 EALREIESHAE
+7 IPT
-18 DSGDGGWFETLVR
+18 DS
-31 THGPA
+31 A
-36 IRHWNVD
+36 
-43 AVHQWEKW
+43 
-51 PNRTTVF
+51 
-58 PDSSPEDITIDLV
+58 
-71 AEDAAGKR
+71 
-79 LIAIQ
+79 
-84 CKARGEGSAI
+84 
-94 KHADVAGFLSAAGA
+94 
-108 PEFKEAWI
+108 
-116 VGTTGPSEELREH
+116 
-129 LNNRGLTKVRC
+129 
-140 LRVQDELL
+140 
-148 QSAQA
+148 
-153 ADDADPD
+153 
-160 PRDDIQHRVI
+160 
-170 DASLK
+170 
-175 GLENVRGRTHK
+175 
-186 GWRATDARGRIV
+186 
-198 MPCGTGKTRV
+198 
-208 GYRIARELT
+208 
-217 TPRKTPDGT
+217 
-226 DRLTIVLC
+226 
-234 PSIGLVRQLKT
+234 
-245 AYEVMAESDGVAIRT
+245 
-260 LAVCSDRSGDGAKRR
+260 
-275 KPNVDEA
+275 DEA
-282 IADDPTADLSGIDG
+282 
-296 SEITGAVRRKAQDI
+296 E
-310 ADWITERGRDPVG
+310 
-323 WPVIVST
+323 
-330 YQSGPT
+330 
-336 LAEGVRHAGAD
+336 
-347 AAVLICDEAHRTA
+347 
-360 GLKKT
+360 
-365 PKANEATLRNF
+365 
-376 TVCHN
+376 
-381 NALLPARNRIY
+381 
-392 MTATPKTFTRGTAE
+392 AE
-406 AHDEGYV
+406 AG
-413 VVSMNDEA
+413 
-421 TFGPNLAEVSYREA
+421 
-435 VEQEALTDY
+435 
-444 RIAAIVPHNESYEF
+444 
-458 ADKRARKHA
+458 
-467 RDAKKKDAEGASSK
+467 SSKK

-487 SILVRQIAYGTVLAA
+487 SILVRQIAYGTALAA

-581 AADPENPVGISNVG
+581 GADPENPVGISNVG

-654 WLESRTSVNQFKEL
+654 WLESRTSENQFKEL
-668 GQILQALRAHDARI
+668 GQVLQALRAHDARI
-682 EDRLQQLLKIY
+682 EDRLQHLLKIY
-693 EPSGNGRAEKIG
+693 EPSGNGRAEKTG

-732 LADADRKTTVAQLL
+732 LAEADRKKTVAQLL
-746 ERAADKV
+746 ERVADKV

-791 AAQERRQS
+791 AAQERRES

-816 IGAIVDKRKG
+816 NGAIVDKRKG

-845 DGKTPAGHGV
+845 GGKTPAGHGL

-863 ARGRSIRMRILRNS
+863 ERGQSIRMRILRNS
-877 GLKTKSERHMDVLYS
+877 GLKTESERHMDVLYS

-902 ADNLE
+902 ADDLE

-918 TIAAKGE
+918 TTAAKGE

-949 GKGLHNIDVEP
+949 GKGLDNIDVEP
-960 LAEIGTSS
+960 LAEIGTSP
-968 RPAEKLERAFNRIL
+968 RPAENLERAFNRIL
-982 QHDYEPVFTIARDIL
+982 QHDYEAVFTLARDIL
-997 CDVTQAGLKT
+997 CDVTQAGRKT
-1007 AMLDAAIAGIIEQS
+1007 AMLDEAVAGIIEQS

-1027 YAMAGADYAGELF
+1027 YATAGADYAGELF

-1064 GLALHATDE
+1064 RLALHATDE
-1073 TDFTNGKIVDRLRIL
+1073 TDFTDGKIVDRLRIL

-1100 WLTAIKRRARDDG
+1100 WLTAIKRRAGDDG
-1113 AAEAALSRMH
+1113 APEAALSRMH

-1152 TRVQYARMG
+1152 TRVQYKQMG
-1161 LQTMPYGPQ
+1161 LQTMPYGLQ
-1170 RDRRTTAAGSLELL
+1170 RDGRTAAAGSLELL
-1184 RQPDVLAHQGGKP
+1184 RQPDVLAHQGGKT

-1203 FFEDELNSFAPR
+1203 FFDDELNSFASR
-1215 EATERALKA
+1215 EAIERALKA

-1234 TREKLGAKFGSEV
+1234 TREKLGAKFGSDV
-1247 QRAIRE
+1247 QHAIRE

-1276 TTQPL
+1276 TTGPL

-1287 LAMEPASGVLGTVIP
+1287 LAMEPGSGVLGTVIP

-1312 AERRKLGSE
+1312 GERRKLGSE

-1330 HEPGEENLSQSSRA
+1330 HEPGQENLSQSSRA

-1377 VEAHAVADAIA
+1377 VEAHALADAIA

-1409 WSAVGWMNLKLD
+1409 WSAVGWRNLKLD
-1421 EAAQL
+1421 EAALL
-1426 IDRHPMLKRMCDIPG
+1426 IDRHPKLKRMCDIPG

-1446 PGDGAF
+1446 PGHGAF
-1452 TPCPGSERRETASTR
+1452 TPCPGAERRETASTR

-1481 KAEHAHL
+1481 KAEDAHR
-1488 TMATKPDTAAKIKN
+1488 TIATTPDTAAKIKS
-1502 IPPSVMGP
+1502 IPASVTGTQ
-1510 ERIATA
+1510 RIATA
-1516 EKAHARWSNV
+1516 EKAHARWSAI
-1526 RGRLLVSAGQRTNTG
+1526 RGRLLVSAGQRINTG
-1541 RLAAVV
+1541 RLAAIV
-1547 DTTADGGLGT
+1547 DTTTDGGLGT
-1557 NWKPIQGTDDS
+1557 RWKPIQGTDDS
-1568 TAIAWAVWLNSTLGR
+1568 TARAWAVWLNSTLGR

-1598 YRPSGMTT
+1598 YTPSGMTT

-1638 GRCAVRDTWDEA
+1638 GRCAVRDTWDKA

-1657 DVETI
+1657 NVETI
-1662 FEYAELLASEPAV
+1662 FEYAELLAGEPAV
-1675 SPDELEE
+1675 SATSWRRTITEL
-1682 NDHRAERRGAQ
+1682 DGDKH
-1693 LSGNGRLQLQGG
+1693 S

>member
-7 EALREIESHAE
+7 EALREIESHA
-18 DSGDGGWFETLVR
+18 DDCGDGKWFEKLVQ
-31 THGPA
+31 THGPT

-43 AVHQWEKW
+43 AVHQWKEW
-51 PNRTTVF
+51 PERTTVF
-58 PDSSPEDITIDLV
+58 PDSSPDDIAIDLV
-71 AEDAAGKR
+71 AEDAADER

-84 CKARGEGSAI
+84 CKARREGSKI
-94 KHADVAGFLSAAGA
+94 QLADVEGFLAAATA
-108 PEFKEAWI
+108 PEFNEAWI
-116 VGTTGPSEELREH
+116 VGTTVASGGLREQ
-129 LNNRGLTKVRC
+129 LNDRGLTKVRC
-140 LRVQDELL
+140 LRLQDELL
-148 QSAQA
+148 QSAQVT
-153 ADDADPD
+153 DDADSD
-160 PRDDIQHRVI
+160 PRNEIQRRVI
-170 DASLK
+170 DASIK

-186 GWRATDARGRIV
+186 GWRPTDARGRIV

-217 TPRKTPDGT
+217 TPGKTPDAA

-245 AYEVMAESDGVAIRT
+245 AYEGMAKSDGVAIRT
-260 LAVCSDRSGDGAKRR
+260 LAVCSDRSGDSARR
-275 KPNVDEA
+275 RRSNVDEA
-282 IADDPTADLSGIDG
+282 IAEDPTVDLSGIDG
-296 SEITGAVRRKAQDI
+296 SEITGSVGRKAQDV
-310 ADWITERGRDPVG
+310 AAWITDRDRDPAA

-347 AAVLICDEAHRTA
+347 ATVLICDEAHRTA

-365 PKANEATLRNF
+365 PKTNEATLRNF
-376 TVCHN
+376 TVCHD

-435 VEQEALTDY
+435 VEKDALTDY
-444 RIAAIVPHNESYEF
+444 RIAAIVPHNESYDF
-458 ADKRARKHA
+458 ADTRARKHA
-467 RDAKKKDAEGASSK
+467 RDAKKKEAAEAGPSKK

-487 SILVRQIAYGTVLAA
+487 SILVRQIAYGTALAA
-502 GIDERE
+502 GIDEGE

-517 SIAFCNRT
+517 SIAFCNWR

-534 LNDPAVR
+534 LDDPAVR

-552 DGPAKRYEVHHRDAK
+552 DGPAKRYEVHHRDAT
-567 SRAGARHTALTKLA
+567 SGDDARHTALTKLA
-581 AADPENPVGISNVG
+581 RADPENPVGISNVG

-631 SKAKNIGLILVPL
+631 SKAKNIGLVLVPL

-654 WLESRTSVNQFKEL
+654 WLESRTSANQFKEL

-682 EDRLQQLLKIY
+682 EDRLQHLLKIY
-693 EPSGNGRAEKIG
+693 EPSGNGRAEKTG
-705 YHLLTASE
+705 YHLLTTSE

-732 LADADRKTTVAQLL
+732 LAEADRKKTVAQLL
-746 ERAADKV
+746 ERVADKV
-753 TEVTKTQ
+753 TEVTNTEG
-760 SEESLPEKP
+760 EESLPEKP

-779 RSKPKIAPVDVS
+779 RSKPTIAPVDVS
-791 AAQERRQS
+791 FAQERRES
-799 DDRYAVAPI
+799 DDCYPVAPMA
-808 AEAQRTLL
+808 AEQRTLL
-816 IGAIVDKRKG
+816 TAAIVDKRKG

-833 LRAPVRREPAKP
+833 LRPPVRRERTKP
-845 DGKTPAGHGV
+845 SGRPPGGHGV
-855 LGCILENN
+855 LGCILENT
-863 ARGRSIRMRILRNS
+863 ARGRSIRMRILKNS
-877 GLKTKSERHMDVLYS
+877 GLKTEPERHLDVLYS

-902 ADNLE
+902 ADDLE

-918 TIAAKGE
+918 ATAVKGE

-949 GKGLHNIDVEP
+949 GRGLHNIDVEP
-960 LAEIGTSS
+960 LADIGRSS

-1027 YAMAGADYAGELF
+1027 YATAGADYAGELF

-1073 TDFTNGKIVDRLRIL
+1073 TDFTSGKIVNRLRVL
-1088 DPACGSGTLLQA
+1088 DPTCGSGTLLQA
-1100 WLTAIKRRARDDG
+1100 WLTAIKKKARDNG
-1113 AAEAALSRMH
+1113 ATDAVLSRMH
-1123 RRIVEDALTGLDVN
+1123 RRIVEDALTGLDIN
-1137 PVSIQLAGAMLMIGD
+1137 AVSIQLAGAMLMIGD

-1170 RDRRTTAAGSLELL
+1170 REQRTAAAGSLELL
-1184 RQPDVLAHQGGKP
+1184 QQPDVLAHQGGKT

-1203 FFEDELNSFAPR
+1203 FFDDELNSFAPR
-1215 EATERALKA
+1215 EATERALKT

-1234 TREKLGAKFGSEV
+1234 TREKLGAKFGSEG
-1247 QRAIRE
+1247 QRAIRK
-1253 RIDKSQEELENK
+1253 RIDKSQEELETK
-1265 LPEYAGFSEKT
+1265 LPEYAGFSKKT
-1276 TTQPL
+1276 TTRPL
-1281 YLALGL
+1281 YVALGL
-1287 LAMEPASGVLGTVIP
+1287 LAMDPENGVLGTIIP
-1302 TVGLLAPSGL
+1302 TAGLLTPSGL
-1312 AERRKLGSE
+1312 AERRKLASD
-1321 LHIRYVVTC
+1321 LQIRYVVSC
-1330 HEPGEENLSQSSRA
+1330 HERGQENFSQSFDSK
-1344 DPVNESLVVG
+1344 PVNESLVIG
-1354 TRMGRNDGLAT
+1354 TRTGRNDGLAT

-1377 VEAHAVADAIA
+1377 AAAHALADAIST
-1388 GGGDIDGQRCEVSN
+1388 GGDIDGQRCEVSN

-1409 WSAVGWMNLKLD
+1409 WSAAGWRNLKLD

-1446 PGDGAF
+1446 PGDGTF
-1452 TPCPGSERRETASTR
+1452 TPSPGSDRRDTARTR

-1481 KAEHAHL
+1481 KAEDAHL
-1488 TMATKPDTAAKIKN
+1488 TIATTPDTAAKIKK
-1502 IPPSVMGP
+1502 IPASVTGA
-1510 ERIATA
+1510 ERIAAA
-1516 EKAHARWSNV
+1516 EKAHARWSAR
-1526 RGRLLVSAGQRTNTG
+1526 RGRVLVNASQDPSTA

-1557 NWKPIQGTDDS
+1557 RWKPIQGINDS
-1568 TAIAWAVWLNSTLGR
+1568 TATAWAVWLNSTLGR
-1583 IAMLRNRGKTLAFPV
+1583 IAMLRNRGKKLTFPV
-1598 YRPSGMTT
+1598 YTPSGMTT
-1606 TRCPDPGETE
+1606 TRCPDPDATR

-1631 ETPQYRD
+1631 ETPQCRD

-1657 DVETI
+1657 DIKTI

-1675 SPDELEE
+1675 SATRWARTLTGLNGE
-1682 NDHRAERRGAQ
+1682 NH
-1693 LSGNGRLQLQGG
+1693 S

>member
-1 MTNEVR
+1 MTMTNEIR
-7 EALREIESHAE
+7 EALRKIESHA
-18 DSGDGGWFETLVR
+18 DDCGDGKWFEKLVQ
-31 THGPA
+31 THGPT

-43 AVHQWEKW
+43 TVHQWKEW
-51 PNRTTVF
+51 PKRTTVF
-58 PDSSPEDITIDLV
+58 PDSSPDDIAIDLV
-71 AEDAAGKR
+71 AEHAGGER

-84 CKARGEGSAI
+84 CKARREGSKI
-94 KHADVAGFLSAAGA
+94 QLADVEGFLVAATA
-108 PEFKEAWI
+108 PEFGEAWI
-116 VGTTGPSEELREH
+116 VGTTVASGGLREQ
-129 LNNRGLTKVRC
+129 LNDRGLTKVRC
-140 LRVQDELL
+140 LRLQDELL
-148 QSAQA
+148 QSAQVT
-153 ADDADPD
+153 DDADSD
-160 PRDDIQHRVI
+160 PRNEIQRRVI

-175 GLENVRGRTHK
+175 GLENVRGRTHD
-186 GWRATDARGRIV
+186 GWRPTDARGRIV

-217 TPRKTPDGT
+217 KPWKTPDAA

-245 AYEVMAESDGVAIRT
+245 AYEDMAESDGVAIRT
-260 LAVCSDRSGDGAKRR
+260 LAVCSDRSGDSTGRR
-275 KPNVDEA
+275 RSNVVDEA
-282 IADDPTADLSGIDG
+282 IADDPTVDLSGIDG
-296 SEITGAVRRKAQDI
+296 SEITGSVGRKAQDV
-310 ADWITERGRDPVG
+310 AAWITKGDRDSAA
-323 WPVIVST
+323 WPVIIST

-376 TVCHN
+376 TVCHD

-406 AHDEGYV
+406 ARDEGYI

-435 VEQEALTDY
+435 VEQQALTDY

-467 RDAKKKDAEGASSK
+467 RNAKKKETEAGSSKK

-487 SILVRQIAYGTVLAA
+487 SILVRQIAYGTALAA
-502 GIDERE
+502 GIDEGE
-508 GREKLAVPS
+508 SGKKLAVPS

-525 KTSREMAEE
+525 KTSREMSEE

-581 AADPENPVGISNVG
+581 GADPENPVGISNVG

-668 GQILQALRAHDARI
+668 GQILQALRAHDGRI
-682 EDRLQQLLKIY
+682 ENRLQELLKIY
-693 EPSGNGRAEKIG
+693 EPRGNGRAEKTG
-705 YHLLTASE
+705 YHLLTARE
-713 PEGVKTYVAI
+713 PEGVKTYTVI

-732 LADADRKTTVAQLL
+732 LAEADRKSTVLQLL

-753 TEVTKTQ
+753 TEVTKT
-760 SEESLPEKP
+760 EDEASLPEKP

-779 RSKPKIAPVDVS
+779 RSKPKIAPVDVG
-791 AAQERRQS
+791 AAQERRKA
-799 DDRYAVAPI
+799 DDRYPVAPI

-816 IGAIVDKRKG
+816 NGAIVDKRKG
-826 RNKNTVF
+826 RSKNMVF
-833 LRAPVRREPAKP
+833 LRTPERRKPTGPAE
-845 DGKTPAGHGV
+845 KTPAGHGL

-863 ARGRSIRMRILRNS
+863 ERGRSIRMRILRNS
-877 GLKTKSERHMDVLYS
+877 GLKTESERHMDVLYS
-892 TVERAAGKLK
+892 TVDRAASKLK

-918 TIAAKGE
+918 ATAGKGE

-968 RPAEKLERAFNRIL
+968 RPAERLERAFNRIL

-1027 YAMAGADYAGELF
+1027 YATAGADYAGELF

-1073 TDFTNGKIVDRLRIL
+1073 TDSTNGNIVDRVRAL

-1100 WLTAIKRRARDDG
+1100 WLTAVKRRARDDG
-1113 AAEAALSRMH
+1113 ASAAALSRMH
-1123 RRIVEDALTGLDVN
+1123 RRIVEDSLTGLDVN

-1161 LQTMPYGPQ
+1161 LHTMPYGLQ
-1170 RDRRTTAAGSLELL
+1170 RDGRTAAAGSLELL
-1184 RQPDVLAHQGGKP
+1184 RQPEVLAHQGGKT

-1203 FFEDELNSFAPR
+1203 FFDDELNSFAPR

-1234 TREKLGAKFGSEV
+1234 TREKLGAKFGIEV
-1247 QRAIRE
+1247 QRAIRN
-1253 RIDKSQEELENK
+1253 RIDKSQEELEKK
-1265 LPEYAGFSEKT
+1265 LPKYVGFSEKT

-1287 LAMEPASGVLGTVIP
+1287 LAMERGSGVLGTVIT

-1312 AERRKLGSE
+1312 VQRRKLASE

-1330 HEPGEENLSQSSRA
+1330 HEPGEENLSQSFRA
-1344 DPVNESLVVG
+1344 DPVNESLVIG
-1354 TRMGRNDGLAT
+1354 TRRGRNEGLPT
-1365 TFVSLDRFPRSV
+1365 TFVSLDRFPRNV
-1377 VEAHAVADAIA
+1377 IEAHALADAIA
-1388 GGGDIDGQRCEVSN
+1388 GAGISTGTGAKSRTSGCAAATGARPAGG
-1402 ERMRNGD
+1402 
-1409 WSAVGWMNLKLD
+1409 
-1421 EAAQL
+1421 
-1426 IDRHPMLKRMCDIPG
+1426 
-1441 VTMRA
+1441 T
-1446 PGDGAF
+1446 
-1452 TPCPGSERRETASTR
+1452 
-1467 RVPNEDVDI
+1467 
-1476 LVYQS
+1476 
-1481 KAEHAHL
+1481 
-1488 TMATKPDTAAKIKN
+1488 
-1502 IPPSVMGP
+1502 
-1510 ERIATA
+1510 
-1516 EKAHARWSNV
+1516 
-1526 RGRLLVSAGQRTNTG
+1526 
-1541 RLAAVV
+1541 
-1547 DTTADGGLGT
+1547 
-1557 NWKPIQGTDDS
+1557 
-1568 TAIAWAVWLNSTLGR
+1568 
-1583 IAMLRNRGKTLAFPV
+1583 
-1598 YRPSGMTT
+1598 
-1606 TRCPDPGETE
+1606 
-1616 AIEALN
+1616 
-1622 AAYELTKNE
+1622 
-1631 ETPQYRD
+1631 
-1638 GRCAVRDTWDEA
+1638 
-1650 VAQALGI
+1650 
-1657 DVETI
+1657 
-1662 FEYAELLASEPAV
+1662 
-1675 SPDELEE
+1675 
-1682 NDHRAERRGAQ
+1682 
-1693 LSGNGRLQLQGG
+1693 